1 MTRSSFERRIA
12 LEAGVL
18 LAAARLGL
26 AALPLRAVQS
36 GLTLLASVFPSR
48 IPETPDLTSTVN
60 WAVAAVGRRLPGT
73 GCLPEA
79 LAAHRLLQRHGV
91 PAQLRIGVQ
100 RPGERLAAHA
110 WVESRGRV
118 VIGEIDDLADFQPL
132 ERGGERLM
140 TGLAT
145 LLRGG
150 RVAWSDLATSAERF
164 LAVCADQDLTGL
176 VHQAL
181 GTHATGW
188 PPDLTHEVTARARG
202 EAGAEM
208 VRAREATRALEALA
222 AVGVRALVLKGTALA
237 YTVYRHP
244 SLRSRNDTDVLVRP
258 GDRETARAA
267 LESIGYRATNYCDGD
282 VLFRQYELQRR
293 DEFGC
298 THAFD
303 IHWGLSTQVLFADLF
318 NFDELDRNA
327 VPIPPLGDNARAPG
341 AVDALLLACIHPAM
355 HHQNEERLIW
365 LYDVH
370 LLAARLSATDWD
382 RLADIAASKSVA
394 AICRQALE
402 RAAAR
407 FGTPVPPVALHRLTL
422 AAARGEAS
430 AQYLNPGRR
439 WATELAASLGA
450 LGWRDRLR
458 LIREVAFPAPRYM
471 LVAYGLSGT
480 RLGPA
485 LLPALYAYRTAR
497 GMLKVLTG
505 LK

>member
-1 MTRSSFERRIA
+1 MTRSGFENRIA
-12 LEAGVL
+12 VEACVL

-26 AALPLRAVQS
+26 AALPFRAVH
-36 GLTLLASVFPSR
+36 GWLELVASVFPSR
-48 IPETPDLTSTVN
+48 IPETADLMSTVT
-60 WAVAAVGRRLPGT
+60 WAVAAVGRRIPGT

-79 LAAHRLLQRHGV
+79 LAAQRLLLRHGL

-118 VIGEIDDLADFQPL
+118 VIGEVDDLSDYQPL
-132 ERGGERLM
+132 ERGRERLV

-150 RVAWSDLATSAERF
+150 QIAWSDLATSAERF
-164 LAVCADQDLTGL
+164 LAACVDQDLTGL

-181 GTHATGW
+181 AADGAGW
-188 PPDLTHEVTARARG
+188 PADLTREIADRARG

-208 VRAREATRALEALA
+208 VRARETTRALDALA
-222 AVGVRALVLKGTALA
+222 ASGVHPLVFKGTALA

-244 SLRSRNDTDVLVRP
+244 SLRTRNDTDLLVRP

-267 LESIGYRATNYCDGD
+267 LESIGYQATNYCDGD

-293 DEFGC
+293 DEFGL
-298 THAFD
+298 THAVD

-318 NFDELDRNA
+318 DFDELDRNA
-327 VPIPPLGDNARAPG
+327 VPVPPLGGNARAPG

-370 LLAARLSATDWD
+370 LLAGRLSGTDWD
-382 RLADIAASKSVA
+382 RFADTAAGKSVA
-394 AICRQALE
+394 AICGHALE

-407 FGTPVPPVALHRLTL
+407 LGTPVPRAALHRLNV
-422 AAARGEAS
+422 AAARGEPS
-430 AQYLNPGRR
+430 ARYLDPGRR

-450 LGWRDRLR
+450 LGWRDRVR

-471 LVAYGLSGT
+471 LVAYGMSGT

-485 LLPALYAYRTAR
+485 LLPALYAHRVVR
-497 GMLKVLTG
+497 GMWKVLTG
-505 LK
+505 RK